1 MGNSASSRDSEPQIF
16 VASTQSKKPKHSIMD
31 TNVIWA
37 ALAIN
42 FLLVYL
48 VPRIIKKPTGIQII
62 DDVVLYLNSQKGFL
76 LASSI
81 VLAGIIYGANY
92 WIESSGGESG
102 QSSPEF

>member
-1 MGNSASSRDSEPQIF
+1 ME
-16 VASTQSKKPKHSIMD
+16 
-31 TNVIWA
+31 TNWNLIWA

-48 VPRIIKKPTGIQII
+48 VPRFFKKPTGVQII

-81 VLAGIIYGANY
+81 VLAGIIYGAQY
-92 WIESSGGESG
+92 WSESSST
-102 QSSPEF
+102 PTATTHADF